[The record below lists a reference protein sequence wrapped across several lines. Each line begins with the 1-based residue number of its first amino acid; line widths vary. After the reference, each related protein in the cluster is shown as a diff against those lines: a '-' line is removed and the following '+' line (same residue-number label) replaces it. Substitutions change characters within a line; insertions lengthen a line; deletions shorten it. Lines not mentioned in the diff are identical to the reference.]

1 MAVAVAF
8 AFLAACGF
16 ASGNVLVRVGTQKVP
31 APTAALLTVFSGV
44 VVVGGL
50 ALALNLDEITSLS
63 TEAMGWILVLGIM
76 GYPMARLFIITAI
89 SMVGATRA
97 VPMAGLQPVIAF
109 TLGVILLGERPDLL
123 VIVGTP
129 VIVAGLFFVVMPRKN
144 AATGDAAGNVR
155 RFGYV
160 LAIAAAATFAS
171 RDVISRHVVSELI
184 DPLVSAGLALTVGGV
199 ILGAILSRQVVTTIG
214 SLPRNYLLLCILAG
228 VFQGLAVASL
238 FQALSRAPVTVVSP
252 IYATQPLITL
262 ILAHIFL
269 RRLETIDMLLAVGTM
284 VSVVGVILVILGA
297 TG

>member
-16 ASGNVLVRVGTQKVP
+16 ASGNVLVRVGTEKVP
-31 APTAALLTVFSGV
+31 APTATLLTVFSGIILI
-44 VVVGGL
+44 VGL
-50 ALALNLDEITSLS
+50 TLVFRLDEISSLS
-63 TEAMGWILVLGIM
+63 IEALGWILVLGIL

-89 SMVGATRA
+89 SMVGAARA
-97 VPMAGLQPVIAF
+97 VPMARQQPVVAY

-129 VIVAGLFFVVMPRKN
+129 VIVVGLLLVVMPRRGAN
-144 AATGDAAGNVR
+144 SGDGVVNVR
-155 RFGYV
+155 RLGYL
-160 LAIAAAATFAS
+160 LAIGSAATFAS
-171 RDVISRHVVSELI
+171 RDTISRHVVTDLI
-184 DPLVSAGLALTVGGV
+184 DPLVSAGLALAIGGTILAV
-199 ILGAILSRQVVTTIG
+199 ILHRQVARSVMTV
-214 SLPRNYLLLCILAG
+214 PRKYLLICALAG

-252 IYATQPLITL
+252 IYASQPLITL
-262 ILAHIFL
+262 ILAHFFL
-269 RRLETIDMLLAVGTM
+269 KRLEAIDFLLALGTM

>member
-1 MAVAVAF
+1 LAVAVAF

-31 APTAALLTVFSGV
+31 APTAALLTVLSGV